1 MSLLQK
7 MFGKHQKR
15 THPYCAA
22 LIAAAGS
29 STRYGGEN
37 KLLQTLDGIPVLV
50 RTLLTIDRVE
60 GIDEIVIAAREDELL
75 PYAELCKTFGLRKP
89 VKVIVG
95 GATRTES
102 VLRAAL
108 EASPETEFFAV
119 QDGARPLIT
128 VELID
133 EVLDAARVYLAA
145 APAVPVRDTIKVAHD
160 GIVERTPNR
169 SALFAVQTPQV
180 FDADLIKGA
189 SEEEAVQRISVA
201 NLSFP
206 PYMLAAVLRPSYF
219 RESEFLHDVLMP
231 AVSAILPNSPKL
243 YQKGTIVA
251 LLESDRLGSVPEEL
265 MSQLRR
271 LAAENGVLVGIS
283 NMFTRPERFAVY
295 YRQAAQTAGFAKRQ
309 NNVSG
314 VFLYSDCA
322 FYLMLDGVE
331 DKSMLEYAKHPLL
344 SELEKYDAEKNT
356 QLYDTLMTY
365 TLTGFS
371 KNRTAELM
379 FLHRNTVNYRIQQI
393 SELYGLDF
401 SDSALM
407 FKLQYSFHVDSYL
420 KHRYFTPPPPAQ
432 EPGRS

>member
-7 MFGKHQKR
+7 MFGKRQKR

-145 APAVPVRDTIKVAHD
+145 APAVQVRDTIKVAHD
-160 GIVERTPNR
+160 R
-169 SALFAVQTPQV
+169 STLFAVQTPQV
-180 FDADLIKGA
+180 FAADLLKAALQSAIADGA
-189 SEEEAVQRISVA
+189 TITDDCSAVERMGKEVHLTEGSEENIKITTPVD
-201 NLSFP
+201 
-206 PYMLAAVLRPSYF
+206 LAIA
-219 RESEFLHDVLMP
+219 E
-231 AVSAILPNSPKL
+231 AIL
-243 YQKGTIVA
+243 Q
-251 LLESDRLGSVPEEL
+251 
-265 MSQLRR
+265 RR
-271 LAAENGVLVGIS
+271 GE
-283 NMFTRPERFAVY
+283 
-295 YRQAAQTAGFAKRQ
+295 
-309 NNVSG
+309 
-314 VFLYSDCA
+314 
-322 FYLMLDGVE
+322 
-331 DKSMLEYAKHPLL
+331 
-344 SELEKYDAEKNT
+344 
-356 QLYDTLMTY
+356 
-365 TLTGFS
+365 
-371 KNRTAELM
+371 
-379 FLHRNTVNYRIQQI
+379 
-393 SELYGLDF
+393 
-401 SDSALM
+401 
-407 FKLQYSFHVDSYL
+407 
-420 KHRYFTPPPPAQ
+420 
-432 EPGRS
+432 

>member
-7 MFGKHQKR
+7 MFGKRQKR

-160 GIVERTPNR
+160 GIVERTPDR

-180 FDADLIKGA
+180 FAADLLTITDDCSAVERMGKEVHLTEG
-189 SEEEAVQRISVA
+189 SEENIKITTPVD
-201 NLSFP
+201 
-206 PYMLAAVLRPSYF
+206 LAIA
-219 RESEFLHDVLMP
+219 E
-231 AVSAILPNSPKL
+231 AIL
-243 YQKGTIVA
+243 Q
-251 LLESDRLGSVPEEL
+251 
-265 MSQLRR
+265 RR
-271 LAAENGVLVGIS
+271 GE
-283 NMFTRPERFAVY
+283 
-295 YRQAAQTAGFAKRQ
+295 
-309 NNVSG
+309 
-314 VFLYSDCA
+314 
-322 FYLMLDGVE
+322 
-331 DKSMLEYAKHPLL
+331 
-344 SELEKYDAEKNT
+344 
-356 QLYDTLMTY
+356 
-365 TLTGFS
+365 
-371 KNRTAELM
+371 
-379 FLHRNTVNYRIQQI
+379 
-393 SELYGLDF
+393 
-401 SDSALM
+401 
-407 FKLQYSFHVDSYL
+407 
-420 KHRYFTPPPPAQ
+420 
-432 EPGRS
+432 

>member
-7 MFGKHQKR
+7 MFGKRQNR

-108 EASPETEFFAV
+108 EASPET
-119 QDGARPLIT
+119 

-133 EVLDAARVYLAA
+133 KVLDAARVYLAA

-160 GIVERTPNR
+160 GIVERTPDR

-180 FDADLIKGA
+180 FAADLLKPALQSAIADGA
-189 SEEEAVQRISVA
+189 TITDDCSAVERMGKEVHLTDGSEENIKITTPVD
-201 NLSFP
+201 
-206 PYMLAAVLRPSYF
+206 LAIA
-219 RESEFLHDVLMP
+219 E
-231 AVSAILPNSPKL
+231 AIL
-243 YQKGTIVA
+243 Q
-251 LLESDRLGSVPEEL
+251 
-265 MSQLRR
+265 RR
-271 LAAENGVLVGIS
+271 GE
-283 NMFTRPERFAVY
+283 
-295 YRQAAQTAGFAKRQ
+295 
-309 NNVSG
+309 
-314 VFLYSDCA
+314 
-322 FYLMLDGVE
+322 
-331 DKSMLEYAKHPLL
+331 
-344 SELEKYDAEKNT
+344 
-356 QLYDTLMTY
+356 
-365 TLTGFS
+365 
-371 KNRTAELM
+371 
-379 FLHRNTVNYRIQQI
+379 
-393 SELYGLDF
+393 
-401 SDSALM
+401 
-407 FKLQYSFHVDSYL
+407 
-420 KHRYFTPPPPAQ
+420 
-432 EPGRS
+432 

>member
-7 MFGKHQKR
+7 MFGKRQNR

-119 QDGARPLIT
+119 QDGARPLVT

-145 APAVPVRDTIKVAHD
+145 APAVPVRDTIKVA
-160 GIVERTPNR
+160 
-169 SALFAVQTPQV
+169 VQTPQV
-180 FDADLIKGA
+180 FAADLLKAALQSAIADGA
-189 SEEEAVQRISVA
+189 TITDDCSAVERMGKEVHLTDGSEENIKITTPVD
-201 NLSFP
+201 
-206 PYMLAAVLRPSYF
+206 LAIA
-219 RESEFLHDVLMP
+219 E
-231 AVSAILPNSPKL
+231 AIL
-243 YQKGTIVA
+243 Q
-251 LLESDRLGSVPEEL
+251 
-265 MSQLRR
+265 RR
-271 LAAENGVLVGIS
+271 GE
-283 NMFTRPERFAVY
+283 
-295 YRQAAQTAGFAKRQ
+295 
-309 NNVSG
+309 
-314 VFLYSDCA
+314 
-322 FYLMLDGVE
+322 
-331 DKSMLEYAKHPLL
+331 
-344 SELEKYDAEKNT
+344 
-356 QLYDTLMTY
+356 
-365 TLTGFS
+365 
-371 KNRTAELM
+371 
-379 FLHRNTVNYRIQQI
+379 
-393 SELYGLDF
+393 
-401 SDSALM
+401 
-407 FKLQYSFHVDSYL
+407 
-420 KHRYFTPPPPAQ
+420 
-432 EPGRS
+432 